1 MCAHERPF
9 DKTKHKT
16 FAQMNNICKA
26 QRIKERQLRSK
37 KTRQHMMPVLVW
49 YKFDPDDSRQIILSN
64 GTRIRQ
70 AIDGVGLYCTE
81 GGRFY
86 SLTRYGLRPIRVQL
100 APKKN
105 YGKRIIGGRGHH
117 QGQHYPHVAYGRGK
131 RYTPCVELMAPT
143 CSKPS
148 ITHSV

>member
-1 MCAHERPF
+1 MDLCAHERPF

-100 APKKN
+100 APRKTTVSVSLEGVGTIKDS
-105 YGKRIIGGRGHH
+105 IIRMSLTEEG
-117 QGQHYPHVAYGRGK
+117 
-131 RYTPCVELMAPT
+131 
-143 CSKPS
+143 
-148 ITHSV
+148 SVIPLII